1 MAKELRT
8 ASDGA
13 VECDEGWKVRFIN
26 PELIEY
32 SHSQG
37 QVSCLVNVGYSREC
51 HSRAIFAS
59 ESTSMLAP
67 QLREHLQS
75 AASLLKGRF
84 VIL

>member
-1 MAKELRT
+1 MAKELKT

-13 VECDEGWKVRFIN
+13 VECNEGWRVRFLS
-26 PELIEY
+26 PDLLEY

-37 QVSCLVNVGYSREC
+37 RVSCLVNVGYSREC

-59 ESTSMLAP
+59 ESTSQLAP
-67 QLREHLQS
+67 QLREHRQS
-75 AASLLKGRF
+75 AAGLLKGRF